1 MSVTIVH
8 SQPQTKFIKSKHA
21 SKKAKQKPNT
31 SWFLSFSQQPNR
43 EKKNLETKDS
53 HCLLLILGRTVLL
66 MWSLYLRKFL
76 GFFF

>member
-1 MSVTIVH
+1 MLVTIVH

-43 EKKNLETKDS
+43 EKKKPSE
-53 HCLLLILGRTVLL
+53 
-66 MWSLYLRKFL
+66 
-76 GFFF
+76 